1 MSARFAL
8 LSIPRN
14 VLRAGDIPVAVAAI
28 IVGTPVIGTLLVG
41 LFAGGGETWT
51 HITQTFLGIYTLN
64 TLGIMAL
71 MAALMLLM
79 AVPAAWLVTMY
90 HFPGRMLFSWLLIL
104 PLAAPGFVLAISYA
118 DLLGVAGPV
127 QTTLREFTGLS
138 ARDYWF
144 PDIRSLPGCA
154 FVLSVALYP
163 YVYLAARAAFETQS
177 VGALE
182 AARALG
188 GNAANRFW
196 KIALPSARPAI
207 AAGLALALMEAAADY
222 GAADFLGVQTLTVG
236 VFRAWASFGDAGA
249 GARLAIVLVAL
260 TMFLLWLEKRERGH
274 AGYQTS
280 ARRWQV
286 ATRERLQGPKAWLA
300 SLFCLLVFAAG
311 FGIPIGNLL
320 TTAFEVRDQTSP
332 VWEATWNSV
341 RLAGIGASATFAIAL
356 MIALGAQN
364 KRPIARFASV
374 MTASGY
380 AVPGAVLALGALF
393 ALAHFGFALT
403 GTAALFLLVAV
414 YVSRFAAAG
423 TSSMEAALKR
433 APTSFTHAA
442 RSLGAS
448 SVQRTFKIDLPIMA
462 PGAAAAALILFVE
475 ILKELPATLMLR
487 PFNWD
492 TLAVRAFAYAS
503 DERLAA
509 AALPSLAITM
519 AGLLPVIL
527 LSWRLSLRPT
537 NNQTESPP

>member
-1 MSARFAL
+1 
-8 LSIPRN
+8 
-14 VLRAGDIPVAVAAI
+14 
-28 IVGTPVIGTLLVG
+28 
-41 LFAGGGETWT
+41 
-51 HITQTFLGIYTLN
+51 
-64 TLGIMAL
+64 
-71 MAALMLLM
+71 
-79 AVPAAWLVTMY
+79 
-90 HFPGRMLFSWLLIL
+90 
-104 PLAAPGFVLAISYA
+104 
-118 DLLGVAGPV
+118 
-127 QTTLREFTGLS
+127 
-138 ARDYWF
+138 
-144 PDIRSLPGCA
+144 
-154 FVLSVALYP
+154 
-163 YVYLAARAAFETQS
+163 
-177 VGALE
+177 
-182 AARALG
+182 
-188 GNAANRFW
+188 
-196 KIALPSARPAI
+196 
-207 AAGLALALMEAAADY
+207 
-222 GAADFLGVQTLTVG
+222 
-236 VFRAWASFGDAGA
+236 
-249 GARLAIVLVAL
+249 VAL

-341 RLAGIGASATFAIAL
+341 RLAGIGASATFVIAL
-356 MIALGAQN
+356 MIALGARN

-423 TSSMEAALKR
+423 TSSMEAALER

-448 SVQRTFKIDLPIMA
+448 SVQRAFKIDLPIMA